1 MKRFIVLFAVILGII
16 TWGCTKYETENLDLK
31 DSLERSVADIN
42 NAVNYISTTK
52 GFQMLSVNSSALK
65 CDDSY
70 LDSISLDLIAGVYDF
85 KPDMCHYH
93 MFFIPYRLFK
103 KTGESE
109 QMVVNMPHKLAFH
122 PKYLY
127 DINPFDSLL
136 ENNFTISASDYHYY
150 YSLLSKYD
158 YKLTAG
164 FTLDSEDIGSLD
176 VTSVGNKES
185 GLSYSS
191 DYTFNEGYKVSVGFH
206 AGDSTVSTFALTQDD
221 EVLMEETMIR
231 VRDGLQEK
239 EKKYILTIGNIDLV
253 KGTGMDSIQ
262 VYLDGVLQ
270 EEAAAIIMDTTYYGV
285 SIRHTRNILITFD
298 DGTTAKLSELIKPAR
313 EALATVV
320 DALHSM
326 NFATNIVNYIAIS
339 IYYHNYLLD
348 DFSSTSAGG

>member
-52 GFQMLSVNSSALK
+52 GYQMLSASSAEFK
-65 CDDSY
+65 CEDGFR
-70 LDSISLDLIAGVYDF
+70 DSIKLDLIAGIYDF
-85 KPDMCHYH
+85 KPDLCHYH
-93 MFFIPYRLFK
+93 MFFIPYRLFQ
-103 KTGESE
+103 KTGESDN
-109 QMVVNMPHKLAFH
+109 MVINMPHKLAFH

-176 VTSVGNKES
+176 VRSAGNKES
-185 GLSYSS
+185 GISYSS
-191 DYTFNEGYKVSVGFH
+191 EYMFNEGYKVSVGFE
-206 AGDSTVSTFALTQDD
+206 AGDSTVSTFALTQD
-221 EVLMEETMIR
+221 EEILMKETMIR
-231 VRDGLQEK
+231 VRDGLEEK
-239 EKKYILTIGNIDLV
+239 EKKYILTIGNIDIV
-253 KGTGMDSIQ
+253 KGTGIDSMQ

-270 EEAAAIIMDTTYYGV
+270 EEAAAVITDTTYYGV
-285 SIRHTRNILITFD
+285 SIRHTRNILLTFN

-348 DFSSTSAGG
+348 DFSLTGADG